1 MKTRRTFFQS
11 LAGTALVPHWRAL
24 AAEIEKRD
32 MIVRSAR
39 PTDLEMPLDGF
50 SDWITPVERFFVR
63 CHHYIPEVD
72 LAGWKLSVDGEVE
85 RPLTLTMDDLKK
97 LPRVELVGVLECAGN
112 GRALYEPPVPGAQW
126 VYGSVGNGR
135 WAGVRLADVLA
146 KAGVK
151 ASGKNVLMD
160 GADQAL
166 GTMPKFQRQ
175 LPLRKA
181 LNRDTLLAYEMNG
194 QPLPQQHGFPLRVV
208 PAGWAGDSWTKWLT
222 KLTVIDH
229 DADGFWMKT
238 GYRHPGHPVPPGTPV
253 DPAKMHP
260 VESLG
265 IKSVIAGPA
274 EDSQVMPGKPIKVH
288 GTAWS
293 GETPVASVEVSV
305 DRGRTWR
312 KATLNPEQ
320 SRYGWRVWQ
329 YNWTPEQAGYYFL
342 MARAYDT
349 AGKTQPMEEEWN
361 PSGYL
366 YNVVQRVAVTVTE
379 NPAKA
384 EVAGGPSASSSQF
397 AQPAG
402 FRQAC
407 LTCHGEDMIMQERL
421 TRKQWEGEVDKMGRW
436 GAQVKPEDGGGI
448 VDYLLKLFGPRPRK

>member
-1 MKTRRTFFQS
+1 MMNTRRVFFQT
-11 LAGTALVPHWRAL
+11 LAGAALVSR
-24 AAEIEKRD
+24 AAEVQKRD

-39 PTDLEMPLDGF
+39 PADLEMPLDGF
-50 SDWITPVERFFVR
+50 GDWITPLDRFFVR
-63 CHHYIPEVD
+63 CHHYTPNVD
-72 LAGWKLSVDGEVE
+72 LAGWNLTVAGEVAKT
-85 RPLTLTMDDLKK
+85 LTLTMDDLKK
-97 LPRVELVGVLECAGN
+97 MPRVELVGVLECAGN

-126 VYGSVGNGR
+126 VHGGVGNGR

-160 GADQAL
+160 GADEAI

-175 LPLRKA
+175 LPLTKA

-194 QPLPQQHGFPLRVV
+194 ETLPQQHGFPLRVV
-208 PAGWAGDSWTKWLT
+208 AAGWAGDSWTKWLT
-222 KLTVIDH
+222 KLTVIDR

-238 GYRHPGHPVPPGTPV
+238 GYRHPLYPVTPGTAV

-260 VESLG
+260 VEALG
-265 IKSVIAGPA
+265 IKTVIAGPA
-274 EDSQVMPGKPIKVH
+274 EDTQVMPGKPLKIH

-312 KATLNPEQ
+312 KAALNPEQ
-320 SRYGWRVWQ
+320 SRYGWRLWQ
-329 YNWTPEQAGYYFL
+329 YSWTPEQQGFYFL
-342 MARAYDT
+342 MARAYDM
-349 AGKTQPMEEEWN
+349 AGKTQPMEQEWN

-366 YNVVQRVAVTVTE
+366 HNVVPRVAVTVTE
-379 NPAKA
+379 TPEK
-384 EVAGGPSASSSQF
+384 P
-397 AQPAG
+397 QPAG
-402 FRQAC
+402 GSSGANPQFAPPAGFQTAC

-421 TRKQWEGEVDKMGRW
+421 TGKQWNAEVDKMVRW
-436 GAQVKPEDGGGI
+436 GAQVKAEDRGAI
-448 VDYLLKLFGPRPRK
+448 VDYLLKLYGPRPLK